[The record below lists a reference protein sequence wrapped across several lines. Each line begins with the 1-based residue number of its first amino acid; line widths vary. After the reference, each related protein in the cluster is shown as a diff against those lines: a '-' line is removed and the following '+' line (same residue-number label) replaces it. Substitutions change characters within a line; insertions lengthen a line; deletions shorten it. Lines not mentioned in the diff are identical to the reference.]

1 MIVIVVMPPKVGQ
14 AKIKILG
21 ETFNISRYTLLVVEL
36 MNRIGS
42 DKRSRCTTIRL
53 SEVLSLDD

>member
-1 MIVIVVMPPKVGQ
+1 MGQ

-21 ETFNISRYTLLVVEL
+21 ETFIISRYTLLVVEL